1 MTKISVLMP
10 VYKTN
15 EQYLREAIE
24 SILNQTFTDFEFLIL
39 DDCPNDT
46 RERIVKSYKDKR
58 IKYAINE
65 KNLGISASRN
75 KLIEM
80 AKGEYLATFDH
91 DDISYPER
99 FEKEVK
105 YLDEHKDVGVV
116 SSWFRNLPSYKISK
130 FPANNYDI
138 KVCLTDGCYVPHS
151 ASMIRKSVLIDNNI
165 RYEEEFSPAE
175 DWALWCRLI
184 DVTNFHNIQDVLLD
198 YRWHETNT
206 SKTQN
211 DKMDKASLMVESL
224 VKTKYPHLN
233 MAYNL
238 GSTWVYKIALFNKF
252 TLIKIKQSR
261 HLKKFYLLG
270 CLLFSIKETPH
281 IDFFHKKQSRI
292 DCILKECQDFA
303 DKTVKENKC
312 SFDFRKYLV
321 RELFKKHKKT
331 NIFQYWLYRL
341 TKKI

>member
-1 MTKISVLMP
+1 MTKVSVLMP

-58 IKYAINE
+58 IKYSINE

-80 AKGEYLATFDH
+80 AKGEYLAVFDH

-116 SSWFRNLPSYKISK
+116 SSWINIIPKNKIVK
-130 FPANNYDI
+130 RPEEDCEI
-138 KVCLTDGCYVPHS
+138 KICLTNWCSVVHS

-184 DVTNFHNIQDVLLD
+184 DVTNFHNIPEPLLN
-198 YRWHETNT
+198 YRMHESNT
-206 SKTQN
+206 SKTQS
-211 DKMDKASLMVESL
+211 DKMDKASLMVESI
-224 VKTKYPHLN
+224 VKTNYPHLN
-233 MAYNL
+233 LAYNL
-238 GSTWVYKIALFNKF
+238 RATHIFK
-252 TLIKIKQSR
+252 T
-261 HLKKFYLLG
+261 
-270 CLLFSIKETPH
+270 LLFG
-281 IDFFHKKQSRI
+281 RI
-292 DCILKECQDFA
+292 TILQI
-303 DKTVKENKC
+303 V
-312 SFDFRKYLV
+312 
-321 RELFKKHKKT
+321 
-331 NIFQYWLYRL
+331 
-341 TKKI
+341 